1 MLKRS
6 ENTDIACV
14 RQQLKRP
21 KITHVQVKPK
31 AKAGRH
37 VIWDPSTHY
46 TLVRKGKP
54 IKNEGEAG
62 ELFSSDAIDES
73 YFYLFKHV
81 DAKMPRN
88 QVTPVYEAVYFCT
101 EGGYYIRVQKRYLKR
116 AYTKMQR
123 CDKSQMWSV
132 LEDQTPYWVDRHAFC
147 KQGQRESK
155 KRYQQQQTSKK

>member
-1 MLKRS
+1 MEILNMLKRS

-46 TLVRKGKP
+46 TL
-54 IKNEGEAG
+54 
-62 ELFSSDAIDES
+62 DES